1 VQVQKRRLCRP
12 LCMIDFAASSPAI
25 ALVIQ
30 LLVALLAIVVA
41 SAGRVKQVLP
51 SDEVDPCTDLQ
62 QQSRSII

>member
-1 VQVQKRRLCRP
+1 MSHANPNAQVVAG
-12 LCMIDFAASSPAI
+12 IAAMPRSSPAI

-62 QQSRSII
+62 QQGSSMF